1 MRKVIGIAVAGLVA
15 LSLLGAPASAGKGKG
30 KVQKVEGSIALR
42 APFVSDAEQLESC
55 YAGVH
60 RRLTLVSQ
68 GNANGVV
75 GWNFEVDPA
84 TFGKPFKLEVSGGQ
98 QNPDMDVTFYL
109 TGLGS
114 LDDHAANP
122 PWGTDSVAV
131 NFEKRGPGGE
141 KGIVPKGA
149 TDVIVCMFDGFDAD
163 FTYTAGKGVK

>member
-1 MRKVIGIAVAGLVA
+1 MKKLIGTAVAA
-15 LSLLGAPASAGKGKG
+15 LMAFSLAGAPASAGKAKT
-30 KVQKVEGSIALR
+30 QTVEGSILMR
-42 APFVSDAEQLESC
+42 APFVSNTEQLESC

-60 RRLTLVSQ
+60 RRLTLASQ
-68 GNANGVV
+68 DNANGAV
-75 GWNFEVDPA
+75 GWNFPVDKA
-84 TFGKPFKLEVSGGQ
+84 TWKKPFKLEVSGGQ

-114 LDDHAANP
+114 LEDHTANP
-122 PWGTDSVAV
+122 PWGTDAVAV
-131 NFEKRGPGGE
+131 NFEDRAPGGE